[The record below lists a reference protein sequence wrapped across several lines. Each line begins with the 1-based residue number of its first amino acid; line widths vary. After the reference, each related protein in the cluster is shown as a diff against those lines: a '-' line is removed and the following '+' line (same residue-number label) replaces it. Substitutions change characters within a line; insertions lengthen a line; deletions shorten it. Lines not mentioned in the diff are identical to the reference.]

1 MGRFLEMPQSSRPG
15 DMGTPHARIGAVP
28 RPPRDGTR
36 AGLQGDPSFV
46 QENPASPWM
55 FSLSEGWSDPPGD
68 PVCLWLETAP
78 GVPGGDV
85 GVAPCSQTPPPEAP
99 GAVRVCQ
106 TRPGDFPSVIAL
118 CVVHGQEMRLQ
129 SRSRSACTL
138 ARPVGMAGCP
148 FPPDPPGISFPSG
161 CCSSAF
167 SPRSPEGPGA
177 GGLEGTREGPGKGW
191 SSSSDTVRPGVGVW
205 LGRDLAPESGR
216 RVHRGPWSHPEA
228 RRLPVVHLGVRSPR
242 WPKYWSFSF
251 SIRPSN
257 EYSGLI
263 SFRFDLL
270 AVQGTLKSLLQH
282 HGSKA
287 SILQCSAF
295 FIVQLSHPYVTT
307 GKTIALTRRTFLA
320 K

>member
-1 MGRFLEMPQSSRPG
+1 METFHKVARSIGASGRRRAHGGWQPPAPHVRVPAPAPSPSTAGSRPTSSRLGYVQPGDEMGRTLSALRSWWKQEFIDTASLDPRTSVRVSGTLPGDAAEQLPG

-106 TRPGDFPSVIAL
+106 TRPGDFPSIIAL
-118 CVVHGQEMRLQ
+118 CVVHGREMRLQ
-129 SRSRSACTL
+129 SRSRSARTL

-161 CCSSAF
+161 CCSSAC

-177 GGLEGTREGPGKGW
+177 GGLEGTRE
-191 SSSSDTVRPGVGVW
+191 
-205 LGRDLAPESGR
+205 ESREGLVIKLR
-216 RVHRGPWSHPEA
+216 
-228 RRLPVVHLGVRSPR
+228 
-242 WPKYWSFSF
+242 
-251 SIRPSN
+251 
-257 EYSGLI
+257 YS
-263 SFRFDLL
+263 
-270 AVQGTLKSLLQH
+270 
-282 HGSKA
+282 
-287 SILQCSAF
+287 
-295 FIVQLSHPYVTT
+295 
-307 GKTIALTRRTFLA
+307 
-320 K
+320 